1 MKGKSIYV
9 REQEP
14 KNY

>member
-1 MKGKSIYV
+1 MKSA

-14 KNY
+14 KK